1 MQNAKICI
9 IWLVRRG
16 VVQAIN
22 WQATINKLFGEVSN
36 KQQF

>member
-1 MQNAKICI
+1 MQNVKICI
-9 IWLVRRG
+9 IWLVCRG

-22 WQATINKLFGEVSN
+22 RQATINKLFGEIRN